1 MGTASSLMQNQEVCT
16 SEGGR
21 IEGARYDLQGEEV
34 VQEVRTRQPVSS
46 IRFDV
51 EPGQGCCCI
60 STLKEGF
67 HK

>member
-1 MGTASSLMQNQEVCT
+1 MQNQEVCT

-46 IRFDV
+46 ITGLMLNLARVVAASALSKKVFIN
-51 EPGQGCCCI
+51 EP
-60 STLKEGF
+60 
-67 HK
+67 